1 MRILL
6 VWAGRTRDREVRALV
21 DRYLE
26 RVKLLIPCSLKEVRE
41 VQSSAKEQAAK
52 RRERSE
58 QRFRTVLPK
67 QGFRVALD
75 ANGTEL
81 TSEAFTDLIR
91 RHREGGTRTLVFLV
105 GGPDG
110 LPTSIRDEA
119 DLKLSLSTM
128 TYPHELVRVFLLEQI
143 YRATAALAGIPYS
156 R

>member
-6 VWAGRTRDREVRALV
+6 IWAGRTRDRAVLTLV

-26 RVKLLIPCSLKEVRE
+26 RTQKLIPCSLKEVRE
-41 VQSSAKEQAAK
+41 VQSSAKEPPAA

-58 QRFRTVLPK
+58 KKFREVLPK
-67 QGFRVALD
+67 KGFRIALD
-75 ANGTEL
+75 AGGNGL

-91 RHREGGTRTLVFLV
+91 RHRDGGTRELVFLV

-119 DLKLSLSTM
+119 DMKLSLSFM
-128 TYPHELVRVFLLEQI
+128 TYPHELARVFLLEQI
-143 YRATAALAGIPYS
+143 YRATSTLAGIPYS